1 MKNKSFH
8 LNLWKGL
15 LVDTK
20 SHSLIL
26 FFLFGVSGMGGLL
39 WGRLNFPSVTGKLFL
54 SGQQRRL
61 HKKNLSRSDFCLA
74 ESLLLG
80 FPQWLCSSFFSL
92 LWKIWQKPLG
102 GGLFWLTDR
111 RCNLLRQK
119 ATVAGAKGSWL
130 HHVHGPD
137 AERGK
142 WRCTGSSLLHSD
154 SKYHQV
160 DNARDHLIT
169 HPMITLMAIPP
180 VRQEDRK
187 QDSER
192 PRSKL
197 GLKWPFRSKY
207 CFNVPV
213 IIWTNYLPS

>member
-20 SHSLIL
+20 SHSLIF
-26 FFLFGVSGMGGLL
+26 FFLFGVSGTGGLL

-54 SGQQRRL
+54 SGQQRKL

-102 GGLFWLTDR
+102 GVYFGSLME
-111 RCNLLRQK
+111 
-119 ATVAGAKGSWL
+119 GA
-130 HHVHGPD
+130 VC
-137 AERGK
+137 R
-142 WRCTGSSLLHSD
+142 
-154 SKYHQV
+154 
-160 DNARDHLIT
+160 
-169 HPMITLMAIPP
+169 
-180 VRQEDRK
+180 DRK
-187 QDSER
+187 PQ
-192 PRSKL
+192 
-197 GLKWPFRSKY
+197 GLALKAVGCIMSTVQTQRRA
-207 CFNVPV
+207 NDGAPV
-213 IIWTNYLPS
+213 VHFSIVTLNTVR